1 MSREISVPY
10 VLCNLCIIEHIVI
23 QFILCHTDNT
33 FDIRQQ
39 HARYEF
45 IESVHECAVCT
56 MNKYFI
62 KITCMLACKR
72 PHSGK
77 QAIHMTVQ
85 ALIGTNIS
93 IHRSVYLVLES
104 IVADSSVVFY
114 PFCGFS
120 IDFYLY
126 ILFIYS
132 AGPNRIALRRFAN
145 CFPTIWKGK
154 SIKNIYSNSIILLY

>member
-1 MSREISVPY
+1 MY
-10 VLCNLCIIEHIVI
+10 YWTY
-23 QFILCHTDNT
+23 CHTVH
-33 FDIRQQ
+33 FMSYRQHIRHVRQQ

-45 IESVHECAVCT
+45 IKSVHECAVCT

-104 IVADSSVVFY
+104 IVADSFVVFY

-132 AGPNRIALRRFAN
+132 AGPNRIALRRFVN
-145 CFPTIWKGK
+145 CVPTIWKGK